1 MCVCVCVCVR
11 AWMCVCVCVCARLRA
26 CVYACVRVRA
36 CVCVCV
42 RACACSRARAGPE
55 VVGCTRGGELLVVH
69 QPATPPTT
77 LLCFDMGG
85 HVLWEHEMRTRTRH
99 VSCSKVV
106 GGADGCVYYALQG
119 DSTVYRICPKSGE
132 ETVLLTSKRG
142 VKVRCSVQNVVSR

>member
-1 MCVCVCVCVR
+1 M
-11 AWMCVCVCVCARLRA
+11 
-26 CVYACVRVRA
+26 
-36 CVCVCV
+36 
-42 RACACSRARAGPE
+42 
-55 VVGCTRGGELLVVH
+55 VH

-142 VKVRCSVQNVVSR
+142 VKVRCSVQNGVSR